1 MEKRK
6 GKAIERIRKWMKE
19 DVQKKTKCHT
29 KHNDKWETK
38 QYIEKCENTI
48 KGVIKIRLHMR
59 NTKCNYNRGRL
70 DMVNKIGG
78 SS

>member
-1 MEKRK
+1 
-6 GKAIERIRKWMKE
+6 MKE

-48 KGVIKIRLHMR
+48 KDVIKIRLHMR
-59 NTKCNYNRGRL
+59 NTKCNYSRGRL